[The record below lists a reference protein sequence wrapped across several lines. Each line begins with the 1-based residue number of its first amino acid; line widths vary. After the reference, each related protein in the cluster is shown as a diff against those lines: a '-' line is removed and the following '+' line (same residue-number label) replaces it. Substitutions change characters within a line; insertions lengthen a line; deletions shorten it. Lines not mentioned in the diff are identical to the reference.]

1 MDKSKREAEERDVDV
16 DVDADFELAL
26 KIAYYEWLQVLWQH
40 VQQCKE
46 HVQNRLFEITCPS
59 TINFTPNHLV
69 GESLSTRTSNIDYAK
84 LTSFMGQA
92 EIEPGSFFS
101 YEVTDKEAFAKS
113 FSRSE
118 NDEPS

>member
-1 MDKSKREAEERDVDV
+1 MDKSEREAEERDVDVDV

-40 VQQCKE
+40 AQQCKE

-69 GESLSTRTSNIDYAK
+69 GESSSPRTSNIDYAK

-92 EIEPGSFFS
+92 EIEP
-101 YEVTDKEAFAKS
+101 
-113 FSRSE
+113 
-118 NDEPS
+118 